1 MSNIRL
7 FKKLLIKLKSIISNI
22 VLVFLYRAIKVLAK
36 EDSNIR
42 KEFESWENGLSVAL
56 KCSINGPSLY
66 LIKNG
71 NKLSKVKKLESA
83 DIIIT
88 FKSLDAAFLVLTGQI
103 GISRAYSE
111 HRFMLTGDISKTMSL
126 VRAIDITEAYL
137 FPSIMSKR
145 ILKALPKKER
155 SSLTIYRKV
164 IFGVWYV
171 FWIF

>member
-1 MSNIRL
+1 MNDLRISKRL
-7 FKKLLIKLKSIISNI
+7 SITLKTLISKI
-22 VLVFLYRAIKVLAK
+22 VLFFLYRAIKVLSK

-42 KEFESWENGLSVAL
+42 KEFDSWENGLSVAL
-56 KCSINGPSLY
+56 MCSTNGPALY

-71 NKLSKVKKLESA
+71 NKLVKVKKLEKA

-88 FKSLDAAFLVLTGQI
+88 FKSLDSAFLVLTGQI

-111 HRFMLTGDISKTMSL
+111 HRFMLTGNISKTMSL

-137 FPSIMSKR
+137 FPSIMTKR

-155 SSLTIYRKV
+155 SSLSIYRKV
-164 IFGVWYV
+164 IFGV
-171 FWIF
+171 

>member
-1 MSNIRL
+1 MSNIRSS
-7 FKKLLIKLKSIISNI
+7 KKLLIKLKSIVSNI
-22 VLVFLYRAIKVLAK
+22 VLFFLYRAIKVLAK

-71 NKLSKVKKLESA
+71 NKLSKVNKLESA

-88 FKSLDAAFLVLTGQI
+88 FKSIDAAFLVLTGQI

-164 IFGVWYV
+164 IFGV
-171 FWIF
+171 

>member
-1 MSNIRL
+1 MDRIRFSKRIIYFIKEKISRVVL
-7 FKKLLIKLKSIISNI
+7 F
-22 VLVFLYRAIKVLAK
+22 FLYRATKVLAK
-36 EDSNIR
+36 EDSKIMR
-42 KEFESWENGLSVAL
+42 EFQSWENGLSVAINCAL
-56 KCSINGPSLY
+56 NGPALY

-71 NKLSKVKKLESA
+71 NKLAKVKKLEKA
-83 DIIIT
+83 DIDIT

-145 ILKALPKKER
+145 IIKALPKKER
-155 SSLTIYRKV
+155 SSLAIYRKV
-164 IFGVWYV
+164 ILGV
-171 FWIF
+171 